1 MRLHLEEE
9 EEAKESLEGTA
20 FQAEEH
26 GQRSQGTTSLALGEQ
41 HGDKGSWGKV
51 SIGELEGE
59 EKGEGLRVG

>member
-1 MRLHLEEE
+1 MG
-9 EEAKESLEGTA
+9 KGPKV
-20 FQAEEH
+20 Q
-26 GQRSQGTTSLALGEQ
+26 TSLALGEQ

>member
-1 MRLHLEEE
+1 MLSRHLLEEL
-9 EEAKESLEGTA
+9 ADQRIKEQPSR
-20 FQAEEH
+20 
-26 GQRSQGTTSLALGEQ
+26 QRNMGKGPKVQTSLALGEQ